1 MKEDHRSYRRN
12 FAVAKRKPESL
23 FATAKPASIT
33 AMIFFHIILHPAVL
47 IYDFHTFI
55 TSVTDE
61 LASSSLPMMPCASLK
76 DAGKQKPS
84 SPFARAFS
92 CEFAS
97 RLGFSEGSSLL

>member
-1 MKEDHRSYRRN
+1 
-12 FAVAKRKPESL
+12 
-23 FATAKPASIT
+23 
-33 AMIFFHIILHPAVL
+33 MIFFHIILPPAVL
-47 IYDFHTFI
+47 TYDFHTFI

-92 CEFAS
+92 RELAS
-97 RLGFSEGSSLL
+97 RLGSSEGFSLL